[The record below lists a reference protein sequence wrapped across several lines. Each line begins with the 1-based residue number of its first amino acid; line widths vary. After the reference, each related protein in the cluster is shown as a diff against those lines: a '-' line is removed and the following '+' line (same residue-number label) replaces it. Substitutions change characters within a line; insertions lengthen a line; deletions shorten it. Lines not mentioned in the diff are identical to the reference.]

1 VRGTDPRAALPA
13 LGRCIG
19 VGVDEFASTYWARS
33 ALLSEQ
39 AGPYDD
45 LLTLDGVD
53 EIVSRR
59 GLRTPFIRMA
69 RDGQIVSAGRYTRGG
84 GVGAEITDQVDP
96 DRVLAL
102 VRDGSTLVLQG
113 LHRLWPPLI
122 DFTGDLAADLGHPVQ
137 VNAYVTP
144 AQSQGFAAHYD
155 VHDVFVL
162 QVEGRKRWQVREP
175 VRELPWR
182 DEPWEQVR
190 GQVESRAQEPPTIDT
205 VLEPGDALYLPRGW
219 IHSAEALGG
228 TSAHLTFGVHALT
241 RRTLLDA
248 VLDAM
253 VADGPLRQPLPVG
266 GHVTDDDVAAVA
278 DLLARAADLA
288 RMPRGTDLMTERV
301 HSRQRPGGRPE
312 PVAPYAQLAA
322 AQGLR
327 SADPVQWR
335 RGLAES
341 VRQGRDWMEVVLSM
355 RRVRLPV
362 TAEPVV
368 SRLRSGGQWSADELG
383 GDSATI
389 EIVRTLLLEGLVI
402 PVRHS

>member
-1 VRGTDPRAALPA
+1 MRPA
-13 LGRCIG
+13 LRRCVG
-19 VGVDEFASTYWARS
+19 VSVDEFTDTYWGRS

-45 LLTLDGVD
+45 LLTLDDVD

-59 GLRTPFIRMA
+59 GLRTPFIRLA
-69 RDGQIVSAGRYTRGG
+69 RDGQIVPPRRFTRGG
-84 GVGAEITDQVDP
+84 GVGAEIADQVDP
-96 DRVLAL
+96 DQVLAL

-113 LHRLWPPLI
+113 LHRIWPALI

-137 VNAYVTP
+137 VNAYITP

-162 QVEGRKRWQVREP
+162 QVEGRKRWQIREP

-190 GQVESRAQEPPTIDT
+190 GQVEARAHEPPVIDT
-205 VLEPGDALYLPRGW
+205 VIEPGDALYLPRGW

-241 RRTLLDA
+241 RRVLLDA

-253 VADGPLRQPLPVG
+253 VADGPLRQSLPIDAQ
-266 GHVTDDDVAAVA
+266 VTQEDAAAVA

-288 RMPRGTDLMTERV
+288 GMQRGTDLMTDRV
-301 HSRQRPGGRPE
+301 HSRQRTGGRPQ
-312 PVAPYAQLAA
+312 PIAPFAQL
-322 AQGLR
+322 
-327 SADPVQWR
+327 SASQSLQASDKVRWR

-341 VRQGRDWMEVVLSM
+341 VRQGRDWVDVVLST

-362 TAEPVV
+362 EAEPIV
-368 SRLRSGGQWSADELG
+368 SRLRSGGEWSVADLG
-383 GDSATI
+383 GGEQTLT
-389 EIVRTLLLEGLVI
+389 TLLAEGLVV
-402 PVRHS
+402 PVRQP

>member
-1 VRGTDPRAALPA
+1 MS
-13 LGRCIG
+13 
-19 VGVDEFASTYWARS
+19 VDEFTDTYWGRS

-45 LLTLDGVD
+45 LLTLDDVD

-59 GLRTPFIRMA
+59 GLRTPFIRLA
-69 RDGQIVSAGRYTRGG
+69 RDGQIVPPRRFTRGG
-84 GVGAEITDQVDP
+84 GVGAEIADQVDP
-96 DRVLAL
+96 DQVLAL

-113 LHRLWPPLI
+113 LHRIWPALI

-137 VNAYVTP
+137 VNAYITP

-162 QVEGRKRWQVREP
+162 QVEGRKRWQIREP

-190 GQVESRAQEPPTIDT
+190 GQVEARAHEPPVIDT
-205 VLEPGDALYLPRGW
+205 VIEPGDALYLPRGW

-241 RRTLLDA
+241 RRVLLDA

-253 VADGPLRQPLPVG
+253 VADGPLRQSLPIDAQ
-266 GHVTDDDVAAVA
+266 VTQEDAAAVA

-288 RMPRGTDLMTERV
+288 GMQRGTDLMTDRV
-301 HSRQRPGGRPE
+301 HSRQRTGGRPQ
-312 PVAPYAQLAA
+312 PIAPFAQL
-322 AQGLR
+322 
-327 SADPVQWR
+327 SASQSLQASDKVRWR

-341 VRQGRDWMEVVLSM
+341 VRQGRDWVDVVLST

-362 TAEPVV
+362 EAEPIV
-368 SRLRSGGQWSADELG
+368 SRLRSGGEWSVADLG
-383 GDSATI
+383 GGEQTLK
-389 EIVRTLLLEGLVI
+389 TLLAEGLVV
-402 PVRHS
+402 PVRQP

>member
-1 VRGTDPRAALPA
+1 VRPA
-13 LGRCIG
+13 LRRCVG
-19 VGVDEFASTYWARS
+19 VSVDEFTDTYWGRS

-45 LLTLDGVD
+45 LLTLDDVD

-59 GLRTPFIRMA
+59 GLRTPFIRLA
-69 RDGQIVSAGRYTRGG
+69 RDGQIVPPRRFTRGG
-84 GVGAEITDQVDP
+84 GVGAEIADQVDP
-96 DRVLAL
+96 DQVLAL

-113 LHRLWPPLI
+113 LHRIWPALI

-137 VNAYVTP
+137 VNAYITP

-162 QVEGRKRWQVREP
+162 QVEGRKRWQIREP

-190 GQVESRAQEPPTIDT
+190 GQVEARAHEPPVIDT
-205 VLEPGDALYLPRGW
+205 VIEPGDALYLPRGW

-241 RRTLLDA
+241 RRVLLDA

-253 VADGPLRQPLPVG
+253 VADGPLRQSLPIDAQ
-266 GHVTDDDVAAVA
+266 VTQEDAAAVA

-288 RMPRGTDLMTERV
+288 GMQRGTDLMTDRV
-301 HSRQRPGGRPE
+301 HSRQRTGGRPQ
-312 PVAPYAQLAA
+312 PIAPFAQL
-322 AQGLR
+322 
-327 SADPVQWR
+327 SASQSLQASDKVRWR

-341 VRQGRDWMEVVLSM
+341 VRQGRDWVDVVLST

-362 TAEPVV
+362 EAEPIV
-368 SRLRSGGQWSADELG
+368 SRLRSGGEWSVADLG
-383 GDSATI
+383 GGEQTLT
-389 EIVRTLLLEGLVI
+389 TLLAEGLVV
-402 PVRHS
+402 PVRQP